1 MSEFGIQAFQQIA
14 LNEQESKEG
23 KITQEIVESLKNDN
37 KNDFFTALAKKVG
50 NRGVQVNFKDKKEQ
64 LLKLASAISKSPE
77 VDAEFESLEPAKNE
91 VEANQQACKLMTYIG
106 RKCNSVMKLPEFD
119 AVRDWVEMD
128 YATSRYLYG

>member
-91 VEANQQACKLMTYIG
+91 VEANQQAWEG
-106 RKCNSVMKLPEFD
+106 REDREDREEINLVYNK
-119 AVRDWVEMD
+119 R
-128 YATSRYLYG
+128 LYVINNTINI

>member
-50 NRGVQVNFKDKKEQ
+50 NRGVQVNFTPLD
-64 LLKLASAISKSPE
+64 I
-77 VDAEFESLEPAKNE
+77 
-91 VEANQQACKLMTYIG
+91 
-106 RKCNSVMKLPEFD
+106 
-119 AVRDWVEMD
+119 
-128 YATSRYLYG
+128 